1 MSLILWCWLIL
12 LKHFIIFFNILVKL
26 RITIGMPA
34 YNEEKNIAKMIVK
47 LKKISDEI
55 IVCNDGSSDLT
66 GEIAEKMG
74 VIVINHE
81 KNLGYGAGI
90 SSIIKKSKEIDTDVL
105 VTFDA
110 DGQHKVEDV
119 KKVIEPIM
127 NGEADLVIGSRFL
140 NKDKAEVPGYRKIG
154 INIITK
160 VTNSGLKEKITDS
173 QSGFRAY
180 SKKLISNL
188 DTSNLGMGIST
199 EILIKTSSL
208 GFKIAEV
215 PITISYEGKTSTHN
229 PISHG
234 TSVLFSTIKYTSIEH
249 PLKFYGIPCLIFFII
264 GMAFTGLSIDYYA
277 EVGRINPNTTI
288 IAAGTTVIAVL
299 LLIASVLFYSLTNIV
314 RDKKFRDD

>member
-1 MSLILWCWLIL
+1 
-12 LKHFIIFFNILVKL
+12 
-26 RITIGMPA
+26 
-34 YNEEKNIAKMIVK
+34 MIVK

-90 SSIIKKSKEIDTDVL
+90 SSIIKKSKEIDTDIL

-110 DGQHKVEDV
+110 DGQHRVEDV
-119 KKVIEPIM
+119 KKVTDPIM

-180 SKKLISNL
+180 NKKLISNL

-215 PITISYEGKTSTHN
+215 PITIIYEGKTSTHN

-264 GMAFTGLSIDYYA
+264 GMAFTGLSID
-277 EVGRINPNTTI
+277 
-288 IAAGTTVIAVL
+288 
-299 LLIASVLFYSLTNIV
+299 
-314 RDKKFRDD
+314 

>member
-1 MSLILWCWLIL
+1 M
-12 LKHFIIFFNILVKL
+12 
-26 RITIGMPA
+26 RITIGIPA

-90 SSIIKKSKEIDTDVL
+90 SSIIKKSKEIDTDIL

-110 DGQHKVEDV
+110 DGQHRVEDV
-119 KKVIEPIM
+119 KKVTDPIM

-215 PITISYEGKTSTHN
+215 PITIIYEGKTSTHN

-264 GMAFTGLSIDYYA
+264 GMAFTGLSIDYYV

-288 IAAGTTVIAVL
+288 IAAGTTVIAIL